1 MAHPGLQIRRPLH
14 LALFCAAAGANCTP
28 GAGGGTLQPHPAFQ
42 LTYIDQNDQVRV
54 RYSDDGVTWASGA
67 LSAQAD
73 GGVGASS
80 SPDVAGISRLVADG
94 GLTSR
99 LRLWF
104 GLGPETWDATPVALP
119 GLLPAHRP
127 TIVDIGGSRYLI
139 AFLPANSLSF
149 ELWLYD
155 HNSRQATPVPVSAAP
170 GNDLLH
176 ASPAM
181 AYLPADPAAGRNW
194 GRVAL
199 AWGRYQTPTSTEPF
213 EIRTLFA
220 ALDPQGPVTTGGGFF
235 VIRSDSLDSFTYF
248 GPIPHLLSEPAL
260 AHDHTKFFLASH
272 QRFLGVQPTTRPAEY
287 VRIHTSPDGQSWT
300 TRSWID
306 FTGTRVQDDPGRVEF
321 ALQPDCRAVLVIIPT
336 TAGPAHA
343 QLHLP
348 SGTDQ
353 TIPPTDIFGT
363 ELPGVRQFA
372 LIATGQPGSVSATG
386 CTAF

>member
-1 MAHPGLQIRRPLH
+1 MALPLR
-14 LALFCAAAGANCTP
+14 LAIFCVAAGANCAP
-28 GAGGGTLQPHPAFQ
+28 QAGGTLQPHPAFQ
-42 LTYIDQNDQVRV
+42 LTFIDGNDQVRV

-67 LSAQAD
+67 LSAQAV

-80 SPDVAGISRLVADG
+80 SPDVAGVSRLVADG
-94 GLTSR
+94 GVTSR

-104 GLGPETWDATPVALP
+104 GLGPETWDATPVTLP
-119 GLLPAHRP
+119 TLRPSRRP

-139 AFLPANSLSF
+139 AFLPSNAESF

-155 HNSRQATPVPVSAAP
+155 HNSRQATPVPVSAGV

-199 AWGRYQTPTSTEPF
+199 AWGRYQTPNSTEPF
-213 EIRTLFA
+213 EVRTLFA
-220 ALDPQGPVTTGGGFF
+220 ALDPAGPVTTGGGFF
-235 VIRSDSLDSFTYF
+235 VIRSDSLDSSTYF

-260 AHDHTKFFLASH
+260 AHDHTAFFLASH
-272 QRFLGVQPTTRPAEY
+272 QRFLGVQPTNRPAEY
-287 VRIHTSPDGQSWT
+287 VRIHTSPDGETWT
-300 TRSWID
+300 TRTWID

-321 ALQPDCRAVLVIIPT
+321 ALQPDCRAVLVIVPT
-336 TAGPAHA
+336 TGDPAHA

-348 SGTDQ
+348 SGANQ
-353 TIPPTDIFGT
+353 TISPADMFGPD
-363 ELPGVRQFA
+363 LPGLHQFA
-372 LIATGQPGSVSATG
+372 LIATGRPGSVPATG

>member
-1 MAHPGLQIRRPLH
+1 MAHPRLSARPIFV
-14 LALFCAAAGANCTP
+14 ALFCAASAADCAPNS
-28 GAGGGTLQPHPAFQ
+28 GGTLQPHPAFQ
-42 LTYIDQNDQVRV
+42 LTYIDRNQQVRV
-54 RYSDDGVTWASGA
+54 RYSDDGLTWASGP
-67 LSAQAD
+67 LTAQASA
-73 GGVGASS
+73 GVGASS
-80 SPDVAGISRLVADG
+80 SPDVAGVTRLVADG
-94 GLTSR
+94 GLMSQ

-104 GLGPETWDATPVALP
+104 GLGPEHWDATAIALP
-119 GLLPAHRP
+119 TLRPGSRP

-139 AFLPANSLSF
+139 ALVPPNGESF

-155 HNSRQATPVPVSAAP
+155 HGTRQTTQVPVSAGL
-170 GNDLLH
+170 GNDQLH

-199 AWGRYQTPTSTEPF
+199 AWGRYQNANSAEPF

-235 VIRSDSLDSFTYF
+235 VIKSDSLDGTTYF

-260 AHDHTKFFLASH
+260 AHDHTRFFLASH
-272 QRFLGVQPTTRPAEY
+272 QRFVGVQPTTRPAEY

-321 ALQPDCRAVLVIIPT
+321 ALQPDCRAVLVIVPNT
-336 TAGPAHA
+336 GDPAHA

-348 SGTDQ
+348 SGANQ
-353 TIPPTDIFGT
+353 TIAPSDIFGPD
-363 ELPGVRQFA
+363 LPEARQFA
-372 LIATGQPGSVSATG
+372 LIATGQPSSVPPTG
-386 CTAF
+386 CTGF